1 VRHAIFPWLLFVL
14 ALAAAPALADE
25 PTIRASADAS
35 RISQDD
41 PVTLQITVEGDAMSA
56 EVVERPSSPD
66 FRLIQGPN
74 VSTQFSFL
82 NGQPSSKKVFGFIF
96 FPLKTGKLSLPP
108 VKLRV
113 GGRIYTTAPVAVEVV
128 TGALPKPRARP
139 ADPFQTP
146 DPFGR
151 EEAGEPPDPGQDVF
165 LRMEASS
172 ARVFVGQPVAL
183 NLMLYTR
190 IQVVGADVE
199 KEGKLEGFW
208 VENVD
213 PPGQKRPPAERRTVN
228 GRDYFAQP
236 LRRWVLFPTRAGAF
250 PIEPWILKLM
260 VEVPTRSFFMM
271 NRRTVLLRR
280 TEPLAVQVDDFPAA
294 GRPADFSGLCGIFTL
309 ESSLDK
315 TRVAAGE
322 GANLVVTVRGQG
334 NLRSVPDLPL
344 PEVPRAKVYTPKTRD
359 DVALANGTLRG
370 SRTWEYVVIPL
381 QAGRLELPPLSL
393 SFFNP
398 ATREYRSLSTPVLAL
413 DVTPGTVDTGALAA
427 GAAGM
432 PLSLKGQDIRYI
444 ATGSSLYRAAGV
456 PVHRRPWFYPAFG
469 ALFLAAAAFAAV
481 DERRRRQRRD
491 TRSWARSRAALQAR
505 RELKA
510 CSRLGR
516 KGFSEPFFQALDR
529 LLQAYL
535 EGRFG
540 LSRIELTGT
549 RLRQVLAEAGV
560 DAAVVDELVAL
571 RELCEGSRYAPTALA
586 QSDPAA
592 LLERARL
599 LIARL
604 EGEAA

>member
-1 VRHAIFPWLLFVL
+1 MRRAILPWLLFLL
-14 ALAAAPALADE
+14 ALTGAPALADE
-25 PTIRASADAS
+25 PNIRASADAT

-41 PVTLQITVEGDAMSA
+41 PVTLQITVVGDAMSA

-82 NGQPSSKKVFGFIF
+82 NGQASSKKVFGFIF

-128 TGALPKPRARP
+128 TGALPKPRTRP
-139 ADPFQTP
+139 TDPLQTP
-146 DPFGR
+146 DPFDR
-151 EEAGEPPDPGQDVF
+151 EEEAQPADPGQEIF

-228 GRDYFAQP
+228 GREYFAQP
-236 LRRWVLFPTRAGAF
+236 LRRWVLFPMRAGAF
-250 PIEPWILKLM
+250 PVEPWILKLM

-280 TEPLAVQVDDFPAA
+280 TEPLAIQVDDFPAA

-322 GANLVVTVRGQG
+322 GANLRVTVRGQG

-381 QAGRLELPPLSL
+381 KEGRLELPALRL

-427 GAAGM
+427 GAAGL
-432 PLSLKGQDIRYI
+432 PLSLKGRDIRYI
-444 ATGSSLYRAAGV
+444 ATGPTLYRTAGE

-491 TRSWARSRAALQAR
+491 TRSWARSQAALQAR
-505 RELKA
+505 RKLKA
-510 CSRLGR
+510 CAKLGR

-529 LLQAYL
+529 LLQNYL

-540 LSRIELTGT
+540 LNRIELTGT

-560 DAAVVDELVAL
+560 DAAVIDELAAL

-604 EGEAA
+604 EGEGE

>member
-1 VRHAIFPWLLFVL
+1 MRPVILALLLSAL
-14 ALAAAPALADE
+14 ALAAAPARADE
-25 PTIRASADAS
+25 PNIRASVDAN

-82 NGQPSSKKVFGFIF
+82 NGQSSSKKVFGFIF
-96 FPLKTGKLSLPP
+96 FPLKTGKLTLPP

-113 GGRIYTTAPVAVEVV
+113 GGRIYTTAPVPVEVV
-128 TGALPKPRARP
+128 TGALPKPRSRP
-139 ADPFQTP
+139 ADPFATP

-151 EEAGEPPDPGQDVF
+151 DQSEEPADPGQDIF
-165 LRMEASS
+165 LRMEATST
-172 ARVFVGQPVAL
+172 RVFVGQPVAL

-190 IQVVGADVE
+190 IQVVGADAE

-213 PPGQKRPPAERRTVN
+213 PPGQNRPPAERRTVN
-228 GRDYFAQP
+228 GREYFAQP
-236 LRRWVLFPTRAGAF
+236 LRRWVLFPMRSGSF
-250 PIEPWILKLM
+250 PVEPWILKL
-260 VEVPTRSFFMM
+260 VIEVPTRSFFMM
-271 NRRTVLLRR
+271 NRRTVVLRR
-280 TEPLAVQVDDFPAA
+280 TEPLAIQVDDFPAA
-294 GRPADFSGLCGIFTL
+294 GRPADFSGLCGVFTL

-322 GANLVVTVRGQG
+322 GANLRVTVRGQG
-334 NLRSVPDLPL
+334 NLRSVPDLQL
-344 PEVPRAKVYTPKTRD
+344 PDVPGAKVYTPKTRD

-370 SRTWEYVVIPL
+370 SRPWEYVLIPL
-381 QAGRLELPPLSL
+381 KEGRLELPALHLSY
-393 SFFNP
+393 FNP
-398 ATREYRSLSTPVLAL
+398 ATREYRSLSTPELAL

-427 GAAGM
+427 GAAGV
-432 PLSLKGQDIRYI
+432 PLSLKGRDIRYI
-444 ATGSSLYRAAGV
+444 AQGPSLYRTAGE
-456 PVHRRPWFYPAFG
+456 PIHRRPWFYPAFG

-491 TRSWARSRAALQAR
+491 TRSWARSRAAQQAR
-505 RELKA
+505 KDLKA
-510 CSRLGR
+510 CARLGR

-529 LLQAYL
+529 LLQNYL

-549 RLRQVLAEAGV
+549 RLRQVLAEAGMEESV
-560 DAAVVDELVAL
+560 IDELTAL
-571 RELCEGSRYAPTALA
+571 RALCEGSRYAPTSPG
-586 QSDPAA
+586 QTDPAA
-592 LLERARL
+592 LLERARR

-604 EGEAA
+604 EGEAE